1 MIDPWPFL
9 IISAIIDIDFSHE
22 KFSNKR
28 CQSLSTPLERKILL
42 RNTPALCGRFE
53 RRFASHRFEV
63 GYEHPTRFQGDV
75 SPRSTVFRSDDQ
87 NFQRRGTHPR
97 RSAERERSRWNE
109 IILYGRYSRPC
120 TIEAWWVKIK
130 FFPLSFSFSACNC
143 AKNNYL
149 LNFVLVRTKFGTN
162 FMIDYS
168 YFWSILLLK
177 QIYSF
182 SFALHIQIMI

>member
-130 FFPLSFSFSACNC
+130 FFPPYLFRSMPVIVPKIMTKLCFG
-143 AKNNYL
+143 KNKIWNQFRNRL
-149 LNFVLVRTKFGTN
+149 
-162 FMIDYS
+162 FM
-168 YFWSILLLK
+168 LLLK
-177 QIYSF
+177 
-182 SFALHIQIMI
+182 